1 MRILITGLSGFAGR
15 HLIEFLAS
23 GGTHE
28 FLGIDLA
35 CSAGNMEIGDS
46 KLIEE
51 KADLLDR
58 SKVERIISD
67 FKPQQIYHLAAQSSV
82 SRSWRDPINTF
93 GINVF
98 GGINILESAR
108 SSAPDARIL
117 VICTAEEY
125 GEIEDGRA
133 IKETDK
139 IYPEN
144 PYAISKSAM
153 DFTSMVYHRA
163 YGLNIM
169 VSRSFNHIGPGQ
181 SEGFVCSDFARQ
193 IALIE
198 AGKQEPEV
206 MVGNLD
212 SGRDFLDVR
221 DVARAYWHIM
231 NKGRAGQAYNVCSGR
246 PVRISRLLE
255 ILLSLSRVSGIKIKK
270 DMDKFRPID
279 IQTVFGDNTRL
290 VSGTGWK
297 AEYSLERSLK
307 DALDWWR
314 VKVAG
319 PSRSKSCG

>member
-23 GGTHE
+23 GGEHE

-35 CSAGNMEIGDS
+35 CGAGSLEIGDC

-58 SKVERIISD
+58 NKVESIISE

-82 SRSWRDPINTF
+82 SRSWKDPINTF
-93 GINVF
+93 SINVF

-108 SSAPDARIL
+108 SSVPDARII

-125 GEIEDGRA
+125 GELEDGRA

-163 YGLNIM
+163 YGMNIM

-198 AGKQEPEV
+198 AGRQEPEI

-212 SGRDFLDVR
+212 SSRDFLDVR
-221 DVARAYWHIM
+221 DVTRAYWHIM
-231 NKGRAGQAYNVCSGR
+231 ERGRPGQAYNVCSGSS
-246 PVRISRLLE
+246 VKISRLLE
-255 ILLSLSRVSGIKIKK
+255 ILLSLSKVSGIGVKK

-279 IQTVFGDNTRL
+279 IKTVFGDNARL
-290 VSGTGWK
+290 VSDTGWK
-297 AEYSLERSLK
+297 AEYSLEKSLE

-314 VKVAG
+314 MKVED
-319 PSRSKSCG
+319 PSGSKSRR

>member
-1 MRILITGLSGFAGR
+1 LRVLITGLSGFAGK

-35 CSAGNMEIGDS
+35 CSAGSLEIGDC
-46 KLIEE
+46 KLTEE

-58 SKVERIISD
+58 NKIEKIISE
-67 FKPQQIYHLAAQSSV
+67 FKPEQIYHLAAQSSV
-82 SRSWRDPINTF
+82 SRSWKDPINTF
-93 GINVF
+93 STNVF
-98 GGINILESAR
+98 GGINILESAK
-108 SSAPDARIL
+108 SSVPDARIL

-139 IYPEN
+139 IHPEN

-231 NKGRAGQAYNVCSGR
+231 NKGRAGQVYNVCSGK
-246 PVRISRLLE
+246 PVKISRLLE
-255 ILLSLSRVSGIKIKK
+255 ILLSLSRVSGIKVKK

-297 AEYSLERSLK
+297 AEYSLKRSLK
-307 DALDWWR
+307 DTLDYWR
-314 VKVAG
+314 ENVAG
-319 PSRSKSCG
+319 PPEDKSC

>member
-23 GGTHE
+23 GEIHE

-35 CSAGNMEIGDS
+35 CSAGNLKIGDS

-58 SKVERIISD
+58 SKVEKIISE
-67 FKPQQIYHLAAQSSV
+67 FKPQHIYHLAAQSSV
-82 SRSWRDPINTF
+82 SRSWKDPINTF

-98 GGINILESAR
+98 GGINILESAK
-108 SSAPDARIL
+108 SSAPGARIL

-153 DFTSMVYHRA
+153 DFTSMVYQRA

-212 SGRDFLDVR
+212 SERDFLDVR

-231 NKGRAGQAYNVCSGR
+231 NKGQAGQAYNVCSGK
-246 PVRISRLLE
+246 PVKISRLLE
-255 ILLSLSRVSGIKIKK
+255 ILLSLSRVSGIKVKK

-297 AEYSLERSLK
+297 AEYSLKRSLK
-307 DALDWWR
+307 DALDYWR
-314 VKVAG
+314 AKVAD
-319 PSRSKSCG
+319 PSVGKSC